1 MHGLVRWRRGLASEV
16 DDEEPDGPQEGHL
29 SGDEAPAR
37 PVVVIDG
44 QLVEIL
50 RLIIAISAVS
60 SDGAILA
67 VILAD
72 REQGIPGVIRM
83 LVLLDR
89 QRGERHRACRGRPL
103 AVVHGRV
110 LPGRTR
116 SRVDQGGLCGAG
128 VRGQGERHEHGGRLH
143 WYATTSPR
151 PATRM
156 SRPPHTRGG
165 CSTGPVTVTRHRSA
179 PVPASTQRTTPPT
192 STTRTP
198 SASGAGPATET
209 RLSSTLFADAGEPSG
224 TRTKRPSRVRTKS
237 VSRAMAGAP

>member
-1 MHGLVRWRRGLASEV
+1 MNGLVRWRRGFSPEV
-16 DDEEPDGPQEGHL
+16 GDEEPDGPQEGHL

-50 RLIIAISAVS
+50 RLIIAVPAVRP
-60 SDGAILA
+60 DGAVLA
-67 VILAD
+67 VVVAD

-83 LVLLDR
+83 PVLLDR
-89 QRGERHRACRGRPL
+89 QRGERHRARRGRPL

-110 LPGRTR
+110 LPGRAR

-128 VRGQGERHEHGGRLH
+128 ARGQGERHEHGGRLH

-156 SRPPHTRGG
+156 SRPSHTKGG

-198 SASGAGPATET
+198 SASGVGPATET
-209 RLSSTLFADAGEPSG
+209 RLSSTLVADAGVPSG
-224 TRTKRPSRVRTKS
+224 TRSRRPVRVSTKS